1 MLTECYNQAALES
14 RQILRPCKSP
24 FLKTMNPRSH
34 NQHANLVQRQA
45 DLVFT
50 RMSRSVGRLAK
61 NAKAEDVHRF
71 RTNSRRVEAL
81 VDELAP
87 ENGNSKK
94 LLKQL
99 SKLRKRAGKVRDLD
113 VQIAFL
119 KELKIPDRQNHR
131 AQLLDILV
139 EEQARRSKKLIRQF
153 GAEKVKRL
161 RKRLRKTEA
170 EVRVDGIDPLQIAL
184 SRLPKPSA
192 TPATEKMLHAAR
204 IAAKRARYL
213 AELAADSPDAKSF
226 VAELKKAQDEIGH
239 WHDVLKLS
247 QRAERLFGGV
257 HDSPLVAALE
267 NISRARF
274 RRAANG
280 LHEAVK
286 AISDSQ
292 PKAPEAPKP
301 KATESASAAKG
312 AAA

>member
-1 MLTECYNQAALES
+1 
-14 RQILRPCKSP
+14 
-24 FLKTMNPRSH
+24 MNHRSH
-34 NQHANLVQRQA
+34 NEHAAANPIQHQT

-50 RMSRSVGRLAK
+50 RMSRYVGRLAK
-61 NAKAEDVHRF
+61 DAKPENVHRF
-71 RTNSRRVEAL
+71 RTNSRRLEAL

-131 AQLLDILV
+131 AQLLDMLV
-139 EEQARRSKKLIRQF
+139 EEQARRSKKLTKKF
-153 GAEKVKRL
+153 DVEKVKRL

-170 EVRVDGIDPLQIAL
+170 AVTVDGIDPLKLAL

-192 TPATEKMLHAAR
+192 TPATQKMLHAAR

-213 AELAADSPDAKSF
+213 AELAADSPDAKIF

-247 QRAERLFGGV
+247 ERAERLFGGV
-257 HDSPLVAALE
+257 HDSPLVAALA

-280 LHEAVK
+280 LHEALK
-286 AISDSQ
+286 TISDSQ
-292 PKAPEAPKP
+292 PKAPEPPKP
-301 KATESASAAKG
+301 KASESAAVAKG